1 MSEGSRP
8 TREAEKPATASDTR
22 VTFGIALFLLAIGAA
37 AAGSWFLGPNAL
49 GQESTSHTG
58 RDQAQYFMLFG
69 PIGIPL
75 GLYFLYLAR
84 AGSRRSKAFAGGE
97 KVQGKITHL
106 WKLKDEPP
114 ERRYRV
120 GYDAPGVEPTFF
132 CVSAAK
138 FKKLSVGD
146 AISVVTTA
154 DASFPEL

>member
-1 MSEGSRP
+1 MTEGNPP
-8 TREAEKPATASDTR
+8 TREAVKPATAKDTR
-22 VTFGIALFLLAIGAA
+22 ATLGVALFLLAIGTA

-49 GQESTSHTG
+49 GQDSTSHTG

-84 AGSRRSKAFAGGE
+84 AGSKRSKAFSEGD

-120 GYDAPGVEPTFF
+120 GYEAPGVEPAYF
-132 CVSAAK
+132 CVPAAK
-138 FKKLSVGD
+138 FKKLAIGD
-146 AISVVTTA
+146 PISVITSG